1 MVYTVTKRTSKRKVN
16 AILKQAAKH
25 SRKKKGT
32 DFSDLLGTAPLHSDP
47 VKFQRKLRDEE

>member
-16 AILKQAAKH
+16 AIMKQAAKR